1 MMIQIWVDDFREKNM
16 SRMRTISTFALLLCG
31 LVSLG
36 YAQKNAAEE
45 KKEAE
50 RIKQAEQ
57 AFNKAKDQFQAAEK
71 KFKAAAQDHRAAEA
85 RVTKAKAAIDRARD
99 AAEEKLEDSTGL
111 PKAIKAYEAAKKH
124 FAEIAAPLRAEF
136 QRSPAY
142 QTAKAAADQALAD
155 KENLRNEVGLMGG
168 ELTQR
173 IGELNKL
180 IHAPEELE
188 QAAVL
193 QNTAAKKAYEKMLD
207 AQKDAAAI
215 REKIKDRIDNEP
227 GVKKAM
233 AEIADA
239 MREEQAAERAAAAA
253 RSAAVK
259 EQHQAQA
266 AQKHLADA
274 RAADKRDD
282 AQDNKKKNNNNNK
295 GKKK

>member
-1 MMIQIWVDDFREKNM
+1 
-16 SRMRTISTFALLLCG
+16 MRTIITFDLLLCG

-57 AFNKAKDQFQAAEK
+57 AFNKAKSEFSAAEK
-71 KFKAAAQDHRAAEA
+71 KFKAAAQEWKAAEV
-85 RVTKAKAAIDRARD
+85 RVTKAKVAIDRARD

-124 FAEIAAPLRAEF
+124 FAEVAAPLRTEF

-180 IHAPEELE
+180 IQAPEELE
-188 QAAVL
+188 QAASCKTL
-193 QNTAAKKAYEKMLD
+193 PPRKRTKKMLD

-239 MREEQAAERAAAAA
+239 MREEQSAERAAAAA

-259 EQHQAQA
+259 EQQQALA

-295 GKKK
+295 GKEEVVFARAGS

>member
-1 MMIQIWVDDFREKNM
+1 MPRG
-16 SRMRTISTFALLLCG
+16 RTILLFTLLLCG
-31 LVSLG
+31 FVSLG

-57 AFNKAKDQFQAAEK
+57 ALNKAKSEFSAAEK
-71 KFKAAAQDHRAAEA
+71 KFKAAAQDWKAAEV
-85 RVTKAKAAIDRARD
+85 RVTKAKAAIDRVRD

-111 PKAIKAYEAAKKH
+111 PKAIKAYDAAKKS
-124 FAEIAAPLRAEF
+124 FAEVAAPLRAEF
-136 QRSPAY
+136 QRSTAY
-142 QTAKAAADQALAD
+142 MAAKAQADEALAA
-155 KENLRNEVGLMGG
+155 KENLRNEVGLVGG

-180 IHAPEELE
+180 IHAPEDLE

-193 QNTAAKKAYEKMLD
+193 QNTAAKKAYDKMLD

-233 AEIADA
+233 AEIQDA
-239 MREEQAAERAAAAA
+239 IKDEQAAERAAGAARAAA
-253 RSAAVK
+253 VR
-259 EQHQAQA
+259 EQQQVAQ
-266 AQKHLADA
+266 AQKHVNDAKLAD
-274 RAADKRDD
+274 RKDD
-282 AQDNKKKNNNNNK
+282 ANDNKKKNNNKNNK
-295 GKKK
+295 KK

>member
-1 MMIQIWVDDFREKNM
+1 MPHP
-16 SRMRTISTFALLLCG
+16 RTFSIAALLFSL

-57 AFNKAKDQFQAAEK
+57 AFNKAKSEFSAAEK
-71 KFKAAAQDHRAAEA
+71 KFKAAVQDHRAAEQ
-85 RVTKAKAAIDRARD
+85 RVTKAKSAIDRARD
-99 AAEEKLEDSTGL
+99 AAEDKLEDSTGL
-111 PKAIKAYEAAKKH
+111 PKAVKAYDAAKQE
-124 FAEIAAPLRAEF
+124 FAKISAPLRAEF
-136 QRSPAY
+136 QRSSAY
-142 QTAKAAADQALAD
+142 AAAKAKADEATTD
-155 KENLRNEVGLMGG
+155 KENLRNEVGLVGG

-173 IGELNKL
+173 IGELHKL

-188 QAAVL
+188 QAAVM
-193 QNTAAKKAYEKMLD
+193 QNTGAKKAYEQMIQ

-227 GVKKAM
+227 NVKKAQ

-239 MREEQAAERAAAAA
+239 MKDEQAAERAAGAA
-253 RSAAVK
+253 RSAALR
-259 EQHQAQA
+259 EQQQALA

-274 RAADKRDD
+274 KAADKRDD
-282 AQDNKKKNNNNNK
+282 AQDKKKNNN
-295 GKKK
+295 KKK